1 VSQNPRLSVV
11 LATYNRANT
20 LRSTLQHLSEQ
31 DLDPA
36 SFEVIVV
43 DDGSP
48 DHTREVVD
56 EALRKVSFRL
66 EYLHHPNQG
75 PGYTQN
81 RGLERANA
89 PIVLLMADDILMS
102 PQALSAHLM
111 MHERNSAREVAVLG
125 RVLQS
130 PELNQSVFLRNWDAF
145 RFVGFGEE
153 TELPYYRFWACN
165 ISAKRD
171 FLLSSGGFREH
182 RGRGGPSAHEDPEFG
197 FRLHLSGLRI
207 LYCPEAL
214 GYHYHVVA
222 FEDACRR
229 KFEAGLNFGE
239 FRSYAPEPEIAVAY
253 HVLNRHTIGDHF
265 RAWFS
270 SRRRYLTG
278 ADRRPAMALARHLL
292 RALAFNRGTVNLLWI
307 PLIHRAEHDPRFA
320 RIVNREIYRGVL
332 FYFFLSGNRAGDRK
346 YGLLT
351 SRSETRTG
359 ASA

>member
-1 VSQNPRLSVV
+1 
-11 LATYNRANT
+11 
-20 LRSTLQHLSEQ
+20 
-31 DLDPA
+31 
-36 SFEVIVV
+36 V

-66 EYLHHPNQG
+66 EYLHHSNHG

-81 RGLERANA
+81 RGLERAKA

-102 PQALSAHLM
+102 PKALNAHLM
-111 MHERNSAREVAVLG
+111 MHQKNPDREVAVLG

-130 PELNQSVFLRNWDAF
+130 PELNQSVFLRKWDAF
-145 RFVGFGEE
+145 RFVGFGEQ
-153 TELPYYRFWACN
+153 TDLPYYRFWACN

-207 LYCPEAL
+207 LYCQEAL
-214 GYHYHVVA
+214 GYHHHVVT

-229 KFEAGLNFGE
+229 KFEAGINFGE

-253 HVLNRHTIGDHF
+253 HVLNRHTIGDHL
-265 RAWFS
+265 RAWYS
-270 SRRRYLTG
+270 TRRRYLAG
-278 ADRRPAMALARHLL
+278 ADRKPAVALGRHLM
-292 RALAFNRGTVNLLWI
+292 RALAFNRWTVNLLWV
-307 PLIHRAEHDPRFA
+307 PLVRRAEHDSRFA
-320 RIVNREIYRGVL
+320 RIVNREIYRGIL
-332 FYFFLSGNRAGDRK
+332 FYYFLRGNREGDRK
-346 YGLLT
+346 YGVLT
-351 SRSETRTG
+351 NPGETRVG